1 MSTYSP
7 IELHLLDDE
16 VEAKISRHL
25 SRHLSRFSQHQSRN
39 GFEPSLI
46 VCLRLPNELDSSVVA
61 MGCCSN

>member
-16 VEAKISRHL
+16 VEAEISRHL
-25 SRHLSRFSQHQSRN
+25 SRFCQHQSRN